1 MEQVAGLVRTGTKV
15 LNSWAQNTV
24 LDPTFLHVQRSVS
37 PRRSLH
43 PKAAKMARQ
52 TSAEESL
59 LSFVCV
65 LSRQA
70 SICDLFS
77 HD

>member
-37 PRRSLH
+37 PSRSLH
-43 PKAAKMARQ
+43 PKAAQLPHLRKDGTTDQLRGKPTQFCVCFKQ
-52 TSAEESL
+52 TGFNL
-59 LSFVCV
+59 
-65 LSRQA
+65 
-70 SICDLFS
+70 
-77 HD
+77 